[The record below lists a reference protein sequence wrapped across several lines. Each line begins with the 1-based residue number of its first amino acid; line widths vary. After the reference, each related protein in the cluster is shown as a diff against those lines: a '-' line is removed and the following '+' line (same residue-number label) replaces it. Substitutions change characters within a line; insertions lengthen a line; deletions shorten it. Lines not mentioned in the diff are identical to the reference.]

1 MARQDPF
8 HGFRFVVEFDSVQ
21 NGGFSRVKGLSRELK
36 VDSYHEGGLNDY
48 EHKYIGQATYPNL
61 VLEHGIFDSWL
72 WDWQQDVSEGRVS
85 RKTLSVILRD
95 DTGTEVWRWHAQGAF
110 PVKWS
115 VADLDAAN
123 NTVLLES
130 VEFVHQGILRG

>member
-8 HGFRFVVEFDSVQ
+8 HGFRFLVEFDRVQ
-21 NGGFSRVKGLSRELK
+21 KGGFSRAKGLSRELK
-36 VDSYHEGGLNDY
+36 VETYHEGGLNDY

-61 VLEHGIFDSWL
+61 VLEHGIVDPWL
-72 WDWQQDVSEGRVS
+72 WDWQQDVAEGRVS

-95 DTGTEVWRWHAQGAF
+95 DTGDEVWRWHAQGAF

-115 VADLDAAN
+115 VADLDAASN
-123 NTVLLES
+123 VVLMES
-130 VEFVHQGILRG
+130 IEFVHRGIQRG